1 MCIRT
6 KNGQL
11 FKGAWTKFGQT
22 LDMDKLRT
30 FYFVPVKKN
39 CMDKVWTKVGCI
51 FVHYIFVWTNI
62 GRGQNLNEVRTF
74 DVGLARRGFEWTM
87 SGQTLENL
95 VSKVCP
101 V

>member
-1 MCIRT
+1 MSLRNF
-6 KNGQL
+6 KNLPGQSL
-11 FKGAWTKFGQT
+11 DT
-22 LDMDKLRT
+22 LDMDKLLT

-62 GRGQNLNEVRTF
+62 GRGQNLDEVRTF

-95 VSKVCP
+95 VSKMCP